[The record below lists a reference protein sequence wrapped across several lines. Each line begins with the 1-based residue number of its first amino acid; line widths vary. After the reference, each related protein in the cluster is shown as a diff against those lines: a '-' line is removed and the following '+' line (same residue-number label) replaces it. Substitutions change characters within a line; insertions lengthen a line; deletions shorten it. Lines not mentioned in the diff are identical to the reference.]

1 MSSFHLYAAD
11 CLGNEKNCL
20 YPHAVEVRDEASLAS
35 AVSSDYVAVEYR
47 GSYRSTDRFV
57 SSDCLALDC
66 DNDHSEDPSRWMTPD
81 GIRENFPDVTVGFHF
96 SRHHMLPKDGKSA
109 RPRFHCFFYME
120 PMSSAAEYHL
130 SPDRNRRLG
139 V

>member
-20 YPHAVEVRDEASLAS
+20 YPHAVEVADSDSLAS

-66 DNDHSEDPSRWMTPD
+66 DNDHSDCPD
-81 GIRENFPDVTVGFHF
+81 DWIR
-96 SRHHMLPKDGKSA
+96 
-109 RPRFHCFFYME
+109 
-120 PMSSAAEYHL
+120 
-130 SPDRNRRLG
+130 
-139 V
+139 